1 MDTKTTEKKKFF
13 IYLGQL
19 QVTARHVF
27 SYQSIQNPPETNG
40 INLEIEATRSPEHLK
55 KVGPIIRLSA
65 KFITF
70 GIKETDSFL

>member
-1 MDTKTTEKKKFF
+1 
-13 IYLGQL
+13 LQGVW

-40 INLEIEATRSPEHLK
+40 INLEIEAARSPEHLK
-55 KVGPIIRLSA
+55 KVGPIILSSA

-70 GIKETDSFL
+70 GI